1 MTGFFSLHGRGAIR
15 LALCVAG
22 GAVLLAA
29 LFWWM
34 TRPDFQVLFT
44 ELEPADASA
53 VVEALEKRKVPYQLA
68 DQGRSVLVDRD
79 VLYPMRMKLLGDGL
93 DLKGTVGLELFS
105 QTEYGMT
112 EFSQKINYLRALQGE
127 LARTVMGFDEVRRAR
142 VHLALTD
149 SSALRRRGPGAKASV
164 WVTLTEGRAL
174 QREQVSGIQRLVAS
188 AVPALSPSAV
198 TVLDHRG
205 VALSLRASDD
215 DGVAAE
221 DVRLQWKKD
230 IETHLAQKAAGI
242 LDATLGPERATV
254 AVDVALD
261 PSAVRLTRE
270 SVLGTAADGGGSGV
284 LVRKRERR
292 LAGDNPVPG
301 PDGASA
307 GASPSSDSVEAEYL
321 AGREVRQTVLG
332 SGAIRRIGV
341 GVVLRETL
349 PDDGL
354 ARLRDVISLAVGLD
368 TDRGDGIAFTQT
380 GAVLAPPAG
389 HDEPAA
395 VPRDIPPPPA
405 PLWLPVL
412 LLPVVACV
420 LVSLWRRRARHR
432 LPPVSLS
439 EHERAH
445 LLTQVRRWLSVG
457 DEGKTAS

>member
-1 MTGFFSLHGRGAIR
+1 MSGFFSLQGWGAIR
-15 LALCVAG
+15 LAFGGMVIAALC
-22 GAVLLAA
+22 AA

-34 TRPDFQVLFT
+34 SRPDFQVLFAD
-44 ELEPADASA
+44 LEPGEASA
-53 VVEALEKRKVPYQLA
+53 VVEALEKRNVPYQLA
-68 DQGRSVLVDRD
+68 DEGRRVLVDRD
-79 VLYPMRMKLLGDGL
+79 ALYPMRMKLLGDGL

-112 EFSQKINYLRALQGE
+112 EFSQKINYQRALQGE

-142 VHLALTD
+142 VHLALAD

-164 WVTLTEGRAL
+164 WVTLAEGRAL

-188 AVPALSPSAV
+188 AIPALSPSAV

-205 VALSLRASDD
+205 VALSLRAGDD

-230 IETHLAQKAAGI
+230 IETHLARKAAGI

-254 AVDVALD
+254 AVDVVLD
-261 PSAVRLTRE
+261 PSVVRLTRE
-270 SVLGTAADGGGSGV
+270 SVLGADGSGSGV

-292 LAGDNPVPG
+292 SGGEKPAPG
-301 PDGASA
+301 PEGASV
-307 GASPSSDSVEAEYL
+307 GTPVTSDSVEAEYL

-341 GVVLRETL
+341 GVVLREAL

-368 TDRGDGIAFTQT
+368 AGRGDGIAFTLA
-380 GAVLAPPAG
+380 GASTPPPLAGSDAPVAAPPRG
-389 HDEPAA
+389 D
-395 VPRDIPPPPA
+395 A
-405 PLWLPVL
+405 PSLMRPWLPVAL
-412 LLPVVACV
+412 SPVLAGTLV
-420 LVSLWRRRARHR
+420 LLWRRIRRR
-432 LPPVSLS
+432 QSPSSLS
-439 EHERAH
+439 EHERER
-445 LLTQVRRWLSVG
+445 LLVQVRGWLSMD
-457 DEGKTAS
+457 DEGKAAP

>member
-1 MTGFFSLHGRGAIR
+1 MTGFFSLHGRGVIR

-142 VHLALTD
+142 VHLALAD
-149 SSALRRRGPGAKASV
+149 SSALRRREPGAKASV
-164 WVTLTEGRAL
+164 WVTLAEGRAL

-242 LDATLGPERATV
+242 LDGTLGPERATV

-307 GASPSSDSVEAEYL
+307 GASRSSDSIEAEYL

-341 GVVLRETL
+341 GVVLREAL

-368 TDRGDGIAFTQT
+368 TDRGDGIAFTQV
-380 GAVLAPPAG
+380 GAALALPAG

-395 VPRDIPPPPA
+395 VPHDIPPPA

-439 EHERAH
+439 EHERAR
-445 LLTQVRRWLSVG
+445 LLIQVRRWLSVG